1 MAKKTPITGELR
13 EALRRSEVSRYR
25 LWQETGIEQSTLSRF
40 LAGSADMSMAS
51 ADVLAER
58 LGVRLAPDVPPKKIA
73 KKTPKTPKKKKKI

>member
-40 LAGSADMSMAS
+40 LAGTADMSMAS

-58 LGVRLAPDVPPKKIA
+58 LGVRLAPETAPKKKA
-73 KKTPKTPKKKKKI
+73 TKKTPKTPKKES